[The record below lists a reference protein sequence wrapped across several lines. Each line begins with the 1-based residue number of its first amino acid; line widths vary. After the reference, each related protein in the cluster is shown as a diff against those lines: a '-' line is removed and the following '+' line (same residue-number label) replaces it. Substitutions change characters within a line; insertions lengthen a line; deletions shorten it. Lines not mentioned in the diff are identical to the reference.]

1 MFVGKWKLSQS
12 GVDVVFVC
20 TCKFE
25 VLRRTTRSPL
35 VVVDHD
41 RVLCGSHKTRLPL
54 KKRRV
59 VWDQDTVWV
68 GLAVHSGSRE
78 RV

>member
-1 MFVGKWKLSQS
+1 MGKWKLSQS
-12 GVDVVFVC
+12 GVFEVVC
-20 TCKFE
+20 TSKFE

-59 VWDQDTVWV
+59 VWDHVAVWV
-68 GLAVHSGSRE
+68 GFAVHSCSRE
-78 RV
+78 RM